1 MKDRILGLLF
11 NAYFGLFI
19 LLLTALWLYWHNF
32 KKIPI
37 QPIAFPHDI
46 HVSKVGLDCA
56 FCHENVDRSIHAG
69 VPPMEKCM
77 SCHEAAATD
86 RPEVQK
92 LTKFWN
98 DKQPIPWIKVHHLPE
113 HVYFSHKRHIK
124 AGLDCT
130 QCHGEVKVMRT
141 MRQVSSLRMGWC
153 VSCHQENNAPRDCYT
168 CHK

>member
-1 MKDRILGLLF
+1 MNNRIVKLF
-11 NAYFGLFI
+11 LNAYFGMFI
-19 LLLTALWLYWHNF
+19 LALVALAIYWRTYTRT
-32 KKIPI
+32 PV

-46 HVSKVGLDCA
+46 HVSKVGLECA
-56 FCHENVDRSIHAG
+56 FCHTDADKSIHAG
-69 VPPMEKCM
+69 VPPVQKCM

-92 LTKFWN
+92 LTQYWN
-98 DKQPIPWIKVHHLPE
+98 DKQPIPWVKIHNLPE

-130 QCHGEVKVMRT
+130 RCHGEVKEMRT
-141 MRQVSSLRMGWC
+141 MRRVSSLRMGWC
-153 VSCHQENNAPRDCYT
+153 ISCHQANSAPTDCYT